1 MAAFTPERRIAH
13 NRAMIPPSGDRRR
26 TTWTY
31 DDDRDMNRDP
41 ISGAPG
47 AHPVGT
53 GLGAAAGGMAAGAAA
68 GAVAGPVGAVAGA
81 AVGAVVGGLAGK
93 GIAEKIDPTAEEAYW
108 RTQYTRE
115 PYYERGYTFE
125 DYYPG
130 YRTGWEG
137 RGRYGGRTYDEVER
151 DLQRDYQRNRG
162 NSQLEWSK
170 NRHAVRAAWDRF
182 DATDDFEN
190 SQ

>member
-1 MAAFTPERRIAH
+1 MAAFTSERRFAE
-13 NRAMIPPSGDRRR
+13 NRALIPPSGDRRR
-26 TTWTY
+26 TAWSY
-31 DDDRDMNRDP
+31 GKHENRDP

-68 GAVAGPVGAVAGA
+68 GAVAGPAGALAGA

-115 PYYERGYTFE
+115 PYYERGYTFD
-125 DYYPG
+125 DYYPA

-137 RGRYGGRTYDEVER
+137 RGRYAGRTYDEVER

-162 NSQLEWSK
+162 NSQLEWGK

-182 DATDDFEN
+182 DAAEPYERG
-190 SQ
+190 Q

>member
-1 MAAFTPERRIAH
+1 MYPATERRRENLGYKPERR
-13 NRAMIPPSGDRRR
+13 
-26 TTWTY
+26 
-31 DDDRDMNRDP
+31 RDANRDP

-68 GAVAGPVGAVAGA
+68 GTVAGPLGTVAGA
-81 AVGAVVGGLAGK
+81 AVGAIVGGLAGK

-108 RTQYTRE
+108 AAQHKSE
-115 PYYERGYTFE
+115 PYYDKSYTFQ
-125 DYYPG
+125 DYQPG

-137 RGRYGGRTYDEVER
+137 RARHQGRTFDEVER
-151 DLQRDYQRNRG
+151 DLQTDYQRNRG
-162 NSQLEWSK
+162 QSRLEWENS
-170 NRHAVRAAWDRF
+170 RHAARAAWNRVD
-182 DATDDFEN
+182 E

>member
-1 MAAFTPERRIAH
+1 MAKERRTAH
-13 NRAMIPPSGDRRR
+13 PEQRWTEKERRK
-26 TTWTY
+26 
-31 DDDRDMNRDP
+31 DENRDP

-68 GAVAGPVGAVAGA
+68 GTVAGPVGTVAGA

-93 GIAEKIDPTAEEAYW
+93 GVAEMIDPTAEEAYW
-108 RTQYTRE
+108 AQNYERE
-115 PYYERGYTFE
+115 PYYERGYTFA
-125 DYYPG
+125 DYHPG

-137 RGRYGGRTYDEVER
+137 RARHEGRTFDEVER
-151 DLQRDYQRNRG
+151 ELQADYTRNRG
-162 NSQLEWSK
+162 QSRLEWEK
-170 NRHAVRAAWDRF
+170 NRHAARAAWTRF
-182 DATDDFEN
+182 DRDADLIEG